1 MNPTEAQLEMYGF
14 HSDVYKEVHG
24 IRPRWMLPED
34 HTPEEWQARITC
46 LLEWGAEQIRREEAE
61 EAAHALWVAT
71 ITAGHPLR
79 VRLAAF
85 MAR

>member
-1 MNPTEAQLEMYGF
+1 MNPSEAQLDMCGY
-14 HSDVYKEVHG
+14 HSDVYKEIHG
-24 IRPRWMLPED
+24 IRPRWMRPED
-34 HTPEEWQARITC
+34 HTLEEWQAQIDR
-46 LLEWGAEQIRREEAE
+46 LLEWGAEQLRREQEA
-61 EAAHALWVAT
+61 EAAHALWVAR

>member
-1 MNPTEAQLEMYGF
+1 MTPSEAQLDMQSYY
-14 HSDVYKEVHG
+14 SDLYKEVHG

-34 HTPEEWQARITC
+34 YTVEEWQAQVDR
-46 LLEWGAEQIRREEAE
+46 LLEWGADQIRREEAE
-61 EAAHALWVAT
+61 EATHALWVAE

-79 VRLAAF
+79 VRLEAF

>member
-1 MNPTEAQLEMYGF
+1 MNPSEAQLDMANF
-14 HSDVYKEVHG
+14 HSDVYKDVHG
-24 IRPRWMLPED
+24 IRPRWMRPED
-34 HTPEEWQARITC
+34 YTFEEWQARIDR
-46 LLEWGAEQIRREEAE
+46 LLEKSAEDARRKEAE

>member
-1 MNPTEAQLEMYGF
+1 MNPTEAQLDMCGY

-24 IRPRWMLPED
+24 IRPRWMRPED
-34 HTPEEWQARITC
+34 CTLEEWQARIDS

>member
-1 MNPTEAQLEMYGF
+1 MNLSEAQIDMACFY
-14 HSDVYKEVHG
+14 SDLYKEVHG
-24 IRPRWMLPED
+24 IRPRWMQPED
-34 HTPEEWQARITC
+34 YTVEEWQAQIDR
-46 LLEWGAEQIRREEAE
+46 LLEWGAEQLRREEAE

>member
-1 MNPTEAQLEMYGF
+1 MNPTEAQLDMACF
-14 HSDVYKEVHG
+14 HSDLYKEVHG

-34 HTPEEWQARITC
+34 HTVEEWQARIDR
-46 LLEWGAEQIRREEAE
+46 LLEWGADQIRREEAE

>member
-1 MNPTEAQLEMYGF
+1 MNPSETQLSMYSY
-14 HSDVYKEVHG
+14 HYDLYKEVHG
-24 IRPRWMLPED
+24 IRPRWMQPED
-34 HTPEEWQARITC
+34 YTVEEWQAQVDR
-46 LLEWGAEQIRREEAE
+46 LLEWGADQIRREEAE

-71 ITAGHPLR
+71 ITAGHPVR

>member
-1 MNPTEAQLEMYGF
+1 MNPSETQLDMACF
-14 HSDVYKEVHG
+14 HSDLYKEVHG
-24 IRPRWMLPED
+24 IRPRWMRPED
-34 HTPEEWQARITC
+34 YTVEEWQAQINR
-46 LLEWGAEQIRREEAE
+46 LLEWGADQIRREEAE

-71 ITAGHPLR
+71 FTAGHPLR